1 MSVAVF
7 LATTVLAITVIVLT
21 LLGLANVA
29 HRHNQTISF
38 KVLAGGGLALAL
50 ICAVLL
56 LHSDV
61 VEAIPELVHTSVFA
75 VAYLSAAFFL
85 LTILD
90 TLIIRNDLHS
100 VVNHLSRGNSS
111 EKCLC

>member
-1 MSVAVF
+1 M
-7 LATTVLAITVIVLT
+7 LT
-21 LLGLANVA
+21 LLGLANLA

-38 KVLAGGGLALAL
+38 KVLAGGGFALAL

-61 VEAIPELVHTSVFA
+61 VEAIPELVRTSVVA
-75 VAYLSAAFFL
+75 VAYLSVAFFL

-90 TLIIRNDLHS
+90 TLIIGIVHRAERPLHS
-100 VVNHLSRGNSS
+100 
-111 EKCLC
+111 